1 MNKNS
6 FIKYLVNPLSCVYLR
21 VGSHF
26 IRHNKIQFN
35 LPENHIII
43 RDFYIEDIS
52 SMTELTNTLG
62 YDTTIEQ
69 MTTRMETI
77 LQLDNYWTFVAL
89 LDRKIVGYIG
99 LNKSYFWEQDG
110 HYIRIQALVVNEEY
124 RRIGVG
130 QKLIKH
136 AEKLAL
142 QINAKLLV
150 LNCGNR
156 DERDSAHKF
165 YPKIGFEPK
174 STGYIKRIK

>member
-1 MNKNS
+1 MLNTHNQRQFS
-6 FIKYLVNPLSCVYLR
+6 T

-110 HYIRIQALVVNEEY
+110 YYIRIQALVVNEEY

-156 DERDSAHKF
+156 NERDSAHKF